1 MLVEGL
7 LKDLRTLS
15 PIGVDLRGERKYGF
29 KRLLVFE
36 DEVRDSEEFMK
47 ERIGADIP
55 LTLASGGAVPLA
67 GQRLVDDTV
76 HYHDTTKANP
86 YAGGKR
92 NVELIFDEA
101 RAIYKRFLR
110 LVLETLVWRVNLP
123 PMASRYIMIGG
134 FLGAGKT
141 TLIQRFARFLD
152 DRKTRVGLI
161 TNDQG
166 TGLVDSAIGRS
177 NRFPVEEIPGGCFCC
192 RFNSLIEA
200 ATALTT
206 KNRPD
211 VFLAEPVGSCTDL
224 VATVSLPL
232 QKIYGNDYVVAP
244 LSVVVDP
251 IRAGQILGLVEGKKF
266 SENVLYIYRKQLEE
280 AEFIV
285 VNKLDLLDEAL
296 RLPLIAALG
305 REFPEAQIF
314 EISARSGQGC
324 EAWFETVL
332 AAEMNTARFL
342 EIDYDRYGEGEA
354 LLGWLNATVEIK
366 CEGGGVE
373 EFDGNDLIE
382 SLALALR
389 GRLEMAGAEV
399 AHLKMTLTPQGDPYE
414 IAAVNL
420 VRGDSA
426 PELSHRLY
434 EPLEDGELLV
444 NIRAEVD
451 PATLEEATLAALEEA
466 VAVSRSLL
474 FRVAHLEHFRPGMPV
489 PTHRLTAETV

>member
-55 LTLASGGAVPLA
+55 LTLAYGGAVPPA
-67 GQRLVDDTV
+67 GQRLVGDTV
-76 HYHDTTKANP
+76 RYHDTTKANS

-101 RAIYKRFLR
+101 RAICKCFLR

-314 EISARSGQGC
+314 EISARSG
-324 EAWFETVL
+324 
-332 AAEMNTARFL
+332 
-342 EIDYDRYGEGEA
+342 
-354 LLGWLNATVEIK
+354 
-366 CEGGGVE
+366 GVE

-382 SLALALR
+382 ALALALR